1 MAADTGAPLVLMNV
15 LVGSQ
20 FYAEG
25 PLFPPFEDP
34 APAIIDGATTALAE
48 LRREAESTG
57 AKLVSTHVR
66 TGTPWH
72 EIVEYLRADPTF
84 DLVILGTHGRTG
96 LKHILL
102 GSVAERVVRH
112 APCAVLVV
120 R

>member
-15 LVGSQ
+15 VAGTR

-25 PLFPPFEDP
+25 PQYPFEEL
-34 APAIIDGATTALAE
+34 APAIVEGATAALE
-48 LRREAESTG
+48 EWRHEAEGTG
-57 AKLVSTHVR
+57 AKLVSTHVA
-66 TGTPWH
+66 TGIPWH

-84 DLVILGTHGRTG
+84 DLAILGTHGRTG
-96 LKHILL
+96 IKHILL